1 LRSVK
6 HYQYC
11 ADMTQT
17 LAAAIG
23 RRVKDLRKGQGLSAR
38 TLAERMADLG
48 IPWKREVVANLE
60 TGRRATVG
68 VDELLALAIVL
79 DVPHTTLLVNPHDSE
94 VMLTP
99 TTPMHPVAAL
109 LWLVGEVPFRSR
121 LGPWNLASAPIQLA
135 RKFFEHSTIAIREL
149 DMLRMLTTEDEPG
162 SESRRRLRD
171 ENVTEYLSRLSRDVH
186 EMRAEGYAVPE
197 VDTRLVDEARQRGV
211 WDQELPTALVADARR
226 GGAWEVDH
234 G

>member
-1 LRSVK
+1 MRCVK
-6 HYQYC
+6 FHQYC

-23 RRVKDLRKGQGLSAR
+23 RRVKDLRKGQGFSAQ

-79 DVPHTTLLVNPHDSE
+79 DVPHTTLLVNPYDSE

-109 LWLVGEVPFRSR
+109 LWLVGEVPFRSM
-121 LGPWNLASAPIQLA
+121 LGPWNLASAPIRLA
-135 RKFFEHSTIAIREL
+135 RRFFENSTIAAREL
-149 DMLRMLTTEDEPG
+149 DMLRMLTTEDQPG
-162 SESRRRLRD
+162 SESRRQLRD
-171 ENVTEYLSRLSRDVH
+171 DHVTDYLSRLNRDVN

-197 VDTRLVDEARQRGV
+197 IDTRLVDEARQRGV
-211 WDQELPTALVADARR
+211 WNQEQPTALVADARR
-226 GGAWEVDH
+226 GEAWEADR